1 MSYIHSYTEK
11 DKFIN
16 VLVTSP
22 SYEVTFYSG
31 SSYINNRRYE
41 GSDITTGT
49 VNLYEL
55 NVDRTAHN
63 QSRIHPFLTR
73 DGSYRRPGSVSES
86 DFLSAS
92 YGTILTGAY
101 PLTASVVREYVD
113 EYSDALSFQDNAI
126 NRRRIHSLRNCLDSH
141 RIESNYFSYDQYYA
155 TAAVN
160 LVSIP
165 SILFGSGIQK
175 GTVKLRYYFT
185 GTLVG
190 EATDSR
196 KNGELISTINETSGS
211 VIGTVLY
218 DEGFLLITSS
228 ANLTDQPTNVDD
240 YDGDG
245 SLEQV
250 SWKYFGA
257 YEPAGTLEVTP
268 SASLYQL
275 EFVGTQKIPTLMMF
289 STVSPGDLNNSQNPT
304 WINSTHQGWQT
315 SSYFGLDSFRESREL
330 PIKNTIQSQYCDYE
344 DTFEKQTFVSSIGIF
359 DHNKN
364 LLGVVNNA
372 KPISKKEGD
381 QFTFKYRVDM

>member
-11 DKFIN
+11 DKFTN

-31 SSYINNRRYE
+31 SSYINNRRHD
-41 GSDITTGT
+41 GSDVTTGT
-49 VNLYEL
+49 INLYEL
-55 NVDRTAHN
+55 NVDRSANN
-63 QSRIHPFLTR
+63 QSLIYPFLTR
-73 DGSYRRPGSVSES
+73 DGSYRRPGSVSEGE
-86 DFLSAS
+86 FLSAS
-92 YGTILTGAY
+92 YGTVLSGTY
-101 PLTASVVREYVD
+101 PLTASLAREYISA
-113 EYSDALSFQDNAI
+113 YSDSLSFQDNAI
-126 NRRRIHSLRNCLDSH
+126 NRRRIHSLRNCLDDH
-141 RIESNYFSYDQYYA
+141 RLESNYFAYDQYYS

-190 EATDSR
+190 EATDSLQ
-196 KNGELISTINETSGS
+196 NGELISTVNETSGS

-218 DEGFLLITSS
+218 NEGFLLITSS
-228 ANLTDQPTNVDD
+228 ANLTDQADNVDD

-245 SLEQV
+245 STEAV
-250 SWKYFGA
+250 NWKYFGA
-257 YEPAGTLEVTP
+257 YEPVGTSDIIP

-275 EFVGTQKIPTLMMF
+275 EFVGTEKIPTLMMF

-304 WINSTHQGWQT
+304 WISSSFQGWQT
-315 SSYFGLDSFRESREL
+315 GSIFGLNSFRESREL
-330 PIKNTIQSQYCDYE
+330 AIKNTIQSQYCDYE
-344 DTFEKQTFVSSIGIF
+344 DSFEKQTFISSIGIF

>member
-1 MSYIHSYTEK
+1 MSYIYPYTEK
-11 DKFIN
+11 DKFTN

-41 GSDITTGT
+41 GSNITTGT

-55 NVDRTAHN
+55 NVDRAVNN
-63 QSRIHPFLTR
+63 QSLIYPFLTR
-73 DGSYRRPGSVSES
+73 DGSYRRPGSVSEG

-92 YGTILTGAY
+92 YGTVLSGTY
-101 PLTASVVREYVD
+101 PLTSSLAREYID
-113 EYSDALSFQDNAI
+113 AYSDALSFQDNAV

-190 EATDSR
+190 EATDSK

-228 ANLTDQPTNVDD
+228 ANLTDQVDNVDD
-240 YDGDG
+240 YNGDG
-245 SLEQV
+245 STEAV
-250 SWKYFGA
+250 NWKYYGA
-257 YEPAGTLEVTP
+257 YESTNDVLP

-289 STVSPGDLNNSQNPT
+289 STVSPGSLNNSQNPT
-304 WINSTHQGWQT
+304 WISSSHQGWQT
-315 SSYFGLDSFRESREL
+315 SSFFGLNAFRESREL

-344 DTFEKQTFVSSIGIF
+344 DSFEKQTFISSIGIF
-359 DHNKN
+359 DKNKN

-372 KPISKKEGD
+372 KPISKKESD
-381 QFTFKYRVDM
+381 QFTFKYRIDM